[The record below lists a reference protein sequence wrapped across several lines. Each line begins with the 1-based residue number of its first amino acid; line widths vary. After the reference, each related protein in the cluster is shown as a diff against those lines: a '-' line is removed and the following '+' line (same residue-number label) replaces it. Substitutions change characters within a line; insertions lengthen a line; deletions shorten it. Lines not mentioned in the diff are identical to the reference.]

1 MFKIGQE
8 VFAVLTQKHYN
19 KTDVGIRKAY
29 VLDVLQNVENG
40 MLTRKY
46 MLSLMDSTV
55 SLFLEEFIFE
65 NCEEAY
71 DFSLKLQKE
80 IDKENKAV
88 IDSQV
93 DLLFKNAKIKEMSLK
108 EGLTYLLERGFIE
121 IMIR

>member
-8 VFAVLTQKHYN
+8 VFVVLTQKRYS
-19 KTDVGIRKAY
+19 KTIVDMKKAY

-40 MLTRKY
+40 ILTRKY

-65 NCEEAY
+65 KCEEAY

-93 DLLFKNAKIKEMSLK
+93 DLLFKNTKIKEMSLK

>member
-8 VFAVLTQKHYN
+8 VFVVLTQKRYS
-19 KTDVGIRKAY
+19 KTIVDMKKAY

-40 MLTRKY
+40 ILTRKY

-93 DLLFKNAKIKEMSLK
+93 DLLFKNTKIKEMSLK

>member
-8 VFAVLTQKHYN
+8 VFVVLTQKRYS
-19 KTDVGIRKAY
+19 KTIVDMKKAY

-40 MLTRKY
+40 ILTRKY
-46 MLSLMDSTV
+46 MLSLIDSTV

-65 NCEEAY
+65 SYEEAY

-93 DLLFKNAKIKEMSLK
+93 DLLFKNTKIKEMSLK

>member
-1 MFKIGQE
+1 MFKVGQE
-8 VFAVLTQKHYN
+8 VFVVLTQKRYS
-19 KTDVGIRKAY
+19 KTIVDMKKAY

-40 MLTRKY
+40 ILTRKY
-46 MLSLMDSTV
+46 MLSLIDSTV

-65 NCEEAY
+65 SYVEAY

-93 DLLFKNAKIKEMSLK
+93 DLLFKNTKIKEMSLK